1 MSTRSKEI
9 VLKEMGKYI
18 IEKKK
23 VSIFLCVV
31 LFVWYVKKKENW
43 KSETITGV
51 LNFGVEEK

>member
-1 MSTRSKEI
+1 
-9 VLKEMGKYI
+9 MGKYI

-23 VSIFLCVV
+23 VRIFLCGG